1 MAEKSLTETEWK
13 KLTKGRELKDAA
25 LLKAMAAFD
34 KAESADAD
42 ARLKALTEIDV
53 QADLL
58 KASKAVRGDKEVL
71 AYLGQIDKAV
81 EKERKVAEAAAQA
94 EQDADESPVQLSAR
108 LVPLMRSVRKGEAL
122 NAMVAV
128 LGKEAVVLVS
138 RKSVG
143 MPQRK
148 LLAAQFESDGTPK
161 YAVGQCIFEA
171 KAHTFVLQTQA
182 AGLAKKVKAALQ
194 KQTDIR
200 YKVRVRGEDPDDLD
214 DDGDEVPVDD
224 EVEAPGAQPVG
235 GESATETT
243 PTRSREQLAYEGQL
257 QALAAPFKDAMT
269 ARPGDAAKLKAL
281 MKYAVQKADAGAH
294 AEALQGLEAL
304 ALVLRGKVT
313 TAGAEPTAGAGTAA
327 VKPSE
332 AFNARLA
339 ALLPNVTKAQKSGG
353 DLAAELKRTVS
364 DAGSAARDRIYDVA
378 GQLLDK
384 AEELLERIGAA
395 TRQGEQPKAD
405 AGDEAEWLRR
415 FEATEAVYLAVLAQN
430 PADATRL
437 RAVMSFANDQA
448 ADKQYEKAIG
458 ALGRLDG
465 MLAEAQATGSTTET
479 GYEGL
484 VAYRKALVELRNAVT
499 NVNSRI
505 EALKSAIPASVP
517 DEAELAE
524 DLAEALLEYTA
535 DLYEAVDVAMNTSEN
550 AVTPVT
556 KAVVAE
562 LDSFSR
568 DLRANPLVKH
578 VDANPFKVPMSVAST
593 LGSALDAARKAM
605 PALR

>member
-13 KLTKGRELKDAA
+13 KFAKGRELKDAA

-34 KAESADAD
+34 KAEGADAD

-58 KASKAVRGDKEVL
+58 KASKAVRGDKDVL

-81 EKERKVAEAAAQA
+81 EKERKVAETAAQA
-94 EQDADESPVQLSAR
+94 EQDADDSPVQLSAR

-122 NAMVAV
+122 NALVAV

-138 RKSVG
+138 RKAVG

-148 LLAAQFESDGTPK
+148 LLAAQFEASGTPK

-182 AGLAKKVKAALQ
+182 AGLAKKVKAALL

-224 EVEAPGAQPVG
+224 EIGAPGAPSA
-235 GESATETT
+235 GEESTAEAT
-243 PTRSREQLAYEGQL
+243 PSRSREQLAYEAQL
-257 QALAAPFKDAMT
+257 QALAAPFKEAMT

-304 ALVLRGKVT
+304 ALVLKGKVT
-313 TAGAEPTAGAGTAA
+313 TGAQPTATAGTGG

-339 ALLPNVTKAQKSGG
+339 ALLPSVTKALKTGG
-353 DLAAELKRTVS
+353 DLAAELKKTVS
-364 DAGSAARDRIYDVA
+364 DAGTAARDKTYDVA

-384 AEELLERIGAA
+384 AEKLLEQIGAA
-395 TRQGEQPKAD
+395 GRQGEPQKAGE
-405 AGDEAEWLRR
+405 ADEAEWLRR
-415 FEATEAVYLAVLAQN
+415 FEATETVYLTVLAQN

-448 ADKQYEKAIG
+448 ADKEYAKAIG
-458 ALGRLDG
+458 ALDRLDG
-465 MLAEAQATGSTTET
+465 MLAEAQAAGTTTET

-484 VAYRKALVELRNAVT
+484 VAYRKALVELRKAVT
-499 NVNSRI
+499 NVNAQI
-505 EALKSAIPASVP
+505 EALKAAIPASVP

-535 DLYEAVDVAMNTSEN
+535 DLYDAVDVAMNTSEN
-550 AVTPVT
+550 TATPVT

-578 VDANPFKVPMSVAST
+578 VDANPFKVPMNVAGT